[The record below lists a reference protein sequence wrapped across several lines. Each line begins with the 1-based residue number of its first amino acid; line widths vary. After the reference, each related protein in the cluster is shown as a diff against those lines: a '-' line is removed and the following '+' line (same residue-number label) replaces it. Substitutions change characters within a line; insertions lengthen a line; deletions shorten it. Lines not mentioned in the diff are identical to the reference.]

1 MQEIRE
7 AVAEMKREGVS
18 KSVRRRIAQKLL
30 AASNGGTVPA
40 LKSGQAYVSID
51 GDDEGRRVVTWS
63 KKDNKYGLVNV
74 DTGRVSLAPRSQS
87 ELAAKLATSGFV
99 YAGDTVDDIE

>member
-18 KSVRRRIAQKLL
+18 KAARRRIAQKLL
-30 AASNGGTVPA
+30 TSNGKAVPG
-40 LKSGQAYVSID
+40 LKAGQAYVSID

-63 KKDNKYGLVNV
+63 KKEGKFGLVNV
-74 DTGRVSLAPRSQS
+74 DTGRVSLAPRSAD
-87 ELAAKLATSGFV
+87 ELTTKIANSGFV
-99 YAGDTVDDIE
+99 YAGESVDDIE